1 MTTIDLT
8 RRERAHSPATPG
20 AKRAARAPM
29 TTATTTTDP
38 STPALENNHRAPR
51 TPVDGDRFDSPQRVR
66 GKENVDTTN
75 AGGVADAPATP
86 TPGAT
91 PLRVRDIF
99 KMQFWREFPARFSTP
114 TPRRVNRKRA
124 REEAEETTKEEIR
137 TLRESLREERA
148 RCEASA
154 RELARAKTE
163 ATKSAALASAERVTL
178 QTRVSELG
186 RKLAASEA
194 KSRHDAIEMREM
206 LRKAESDARTLG
218 EKLRDAE
225 KRAKAERGG
234 APEKPRTP
242 TANAAREYIAS
253 YFASRRCDSAGLDEL
268 MAHAPRSLNLLD
280 LLGELAERVVDA
292 PGRSASH
299 LVVVHQI

>member
-8 RRERAHSPATPG
+8 RRDRAHSPATPG

-29 TTATTTTDP
+29 TTAATIDP
-38 STPALENNHRAPR
+38 STPALESNHRAPR
-51 TPVDGDRFDSPQRVR
+51 TPVDGDRFDSPQRAK

-75 AGGVADAPATP
+75 AGVVADAPATP
-86 TPGAT
+86 TSGAT

-163 ATKSAALASAERVTL
+163 ATKSVALASAERVTL
-178 QTRVSELG
+178 QMRVSELG
-186 RKLAASEA
+186 RELAASEV
-194 KSRHDAIEMREM
+194 KSRHDAIELREM

-225 KRAKAERGG
+225 KRAKAARGG
-234 APEKPRTP
+234 APRTP
-242 TANAAREYIAS
+242 NAIVAREYIAS

-268 MAHAPRSLNLLD
+268 MAHAPRGLNLVD
-280 LLGELAERVVDA
+280 LLSELAERVVDS
-292 PGRSASH
+292 PGCSASH
-299 LVVVHQI
+299 MVVVHQI